1 MNTFPKQEKLTHK
14 KLIEKTFSNGSRVK
28 AFPLLAFKAFHRK
41 RGAAEIQVMFT
52 VGKKRFK
59 KAVDRNR
66 IKRLLKEAWRL
77 QKGAMELSIPD
88 GEQLSLI
95 VVYTGNAIPSF
106 EEAKKKIKKLIRR
119 LENEHPLPQ
128 STDAIAKAQNKP
140 EQDA

>member
-1 MNTFPKQEKLTHK
+1 MTTFPKQERLTHK
-14 KLIEKTFSNGSRVK
+14 KLIEKTFSSGSTVK
-28 AFPLLAFKAFHRK
+28 AFPLLGFKAFHRK
-41 RGAAEIQVMFT
+41 RGESEIQIMFT

-77 QKGAMELSIPD
+77 QKGALELSIPD

-95 VVYTGNAIPSF
+95 VVFTGDAIPSF
-106 EEAKKKIKKLIRR
+106 DEAQRKIKKLIRR
-119 LENEHPLPQ
+119 LENEHSLQ
-128 STDAIAKAQNKP
+128 ASTDTIAKAQNKP

>member
-1 MNTFPKQEKLTHK
+1 
-14 KLIEKTFSNGSRVK
+14 
-28 AFPLLAFKAFHRK
+28 
-41 RGAAEIQVMFT
+41 MFT

-77 QKGAMELSIPD
+77 QKGALELSIPD

-95 VVYTGNAIPSF
+95 VVFTGDAIPSF
-106 EEAKKKIKKLIRR
+106 DEAQRKIKKLIRR
-119 LENEHPLPQ
+119 LENEHSLQ
-128 STDAIAKAQNKP
+128 ASTDTIAKAQNKP